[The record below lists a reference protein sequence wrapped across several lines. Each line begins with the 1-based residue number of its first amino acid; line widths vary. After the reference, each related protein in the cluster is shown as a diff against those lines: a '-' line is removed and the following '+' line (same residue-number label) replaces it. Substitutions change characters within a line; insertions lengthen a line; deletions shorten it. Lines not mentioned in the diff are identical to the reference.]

1 MADLLFVG
9 QFIASKAGKTGLTVT
24 VDVDRYTLADGSR
37 TALVTA
43 GSATEGRRGL
53 YHYRLASADLAT
65 YQYVA
70 TFITADATVDQQEI
84 AALGIVVPD
93 ARVGS
98 RLAPATAGRTLAVDA
113 SGNAA
118 ANVTYWAGQA
128 TSHTDGTPDT
138 NLKWING
145 VQLASTS
152 SEGYLPAE
160 IDAFSEVAI
169 RTAIGLATANM
180 DTQLAA
186 VAKTGA
192 DGDTL
197 ETLSDQIDGTATASA
212 LATVDGIV
220 DALALVAP
228 DNKPTVAAT
237 GEAFANVTKQA
248 GVAVAAADANG
259 NVPVDVKL
267 WKGVTIN
274 DLVDGNVVVKLADVA
289 HGGSAATLNLKKL
302 SLINPTDND
311 PALYLEAKHTPV
323 VQSYALL
330 TVLGRYGWEISD
342 GMAVALYPALV
353 TEETLRSNLRI
364 VTGALSDPV
373 GMTATVDQDLYGTD
387 AYVGWMLFLEYHDRG
402 LNRWAAK
409 VVSHTATTITLDDTI
424 PGAGTFWLLPATGLS
439 AQQTRDAMKLAPS
452 AGAPAAGS
460 VDAHLDALALEATAQ
475 AILEDTG
482 TTLPTAIAVV
492 DANVDLLLAMD
503 TSTTDATTA
512 GAISRRRGNSW
523 SIPLTIGA
531 ITGYTSLWF
540 TIKSSHDDADAS
552 ALLQIKLNAS
562 GLSEGLLYVK

>member
-1 MADLLFVG
+1 MTSYVTPKKNAAFITYVALEDQANAGLFKTSPT
-9 QFIASKAGKTGLTVT
+9 IAAGDCRVSIDGGALTNLA
-24 VDVDRYTLADGSR
+24 TLPTNTPS
-37 TALVTA
+37 
-43 GSATEGRRGL
+43 GSAMVKISL
-53 YHYRLASADLAT
+53 SADEMNGDN
-65 YQYVA
+65 
-70 TFITADATVDQQEI
+70 ITVVCKDAAGDEWYD
-84 AALGIVVPD
+84 LVVNIQTT
-93 ARVGS
+93 AR
-98 RLAPATAGRTLAVDA
+98 
-113 SGNAA
+113 
-118 ANVTYWAGQA
+118 Q
-128 TSHTDGTPDT
+128 
-138 NLKWING
+138 
-145 VQLASTS
+145 
-152 SEGYLPAE
+152 
-160 IDAFSEVAI
+160 ID
-169 RTAIGLATANM
+169 
-180 DTQLAA
+180 DLAA
-186 VAKTGA
+186 TGA

-237 GEAFANVTKQA
+237 GEAFANVSKQ
-248 GVAVAAADANG
+248 GGLAVAAADANG

-492 DANVDLLLAMD
+492 DTNVDLLLAMD

>member
-93 ARVGS
+93 ALVGS

-145 VQLASTS
+145 AQLASTS

-160 IDAFSEVAI
+160 IDAFSEGAI

-197 ETLSDQIDGTATASA
+197 ETLSDQID
-212 LATVDGIV
+212 
-220 DALALVAP
+220 
-228 DNKPTVAAT
+228 
-237 GEAFANVTKQA
+237 
-248 GVAVAAADANG
+248 AV
-259 NVPVDVKL
+259 
-267 WKGVTIN
+267 
-274 DLVDGNVVVKLADVA
+274 
-289 HGGSAATLNLKKL
+289 
-302 SLINPTDND
+302 
-311 PALYLEAKHTPV
+311 
-323 VQSYALL
+323 
-330 TVLGRYGWEISD
+330 
-342 GMAVALYPALV
+342 
-353 TEETLRSNLRI
+353 
-364 VTGALSDPV
+364 
-373 GMTATVDQDLYGTD
+373 
-387 AYVGWMLFLEYHDRG
+387 
-402 LNRWAAK
+402 
-409 VVSHTATTITLDDTI
+409 
-424 PGAGTFWLLPATGLS
+424 
-439 AQQTRDAMKLAPS
+439 
-452 AGAPAAGS
+452 
-460 VDAHLDALALEATAQ
+460 ALEATAQ

-482 TTLPTAIAVV
+482 TTLPA
-492 DANVDLLLAMD
+492 LL
-503 TSTTDATTA
+503 TSTLASFVNTYSTDATTA
-512 GAISRRRGNSW
+512 GSITRRRGDSW
-523 SIPLTIGA
+523 AIVPAALGVLTGF
-531 ITGYTSLWF
+531 TSLWL
-540 TIKSSHDDADAS
+540 TIKRSHDDADSAS
-552 ALLQIKLNAS
+552 VLHVKKNAS
-562 GLSEGLLYVK
+562 GLLDGLLYLNGAASTSNLASITVTDALTGVISIAVDEAATKELAPGEYYYDVQTLIAGDVATPDSGTFTVTADVTRSVT